1 MFEKKLGIYNFKWK
15 FLLIKIDNIEISDLL
30 VQDIIQPLIGVING
44 LQNLNENIKLNY
56 IDLENQYL

>member
-44 LQNLNENIKLNY
+44 LQNLNENIK
-56 IDLENQYL
+56 II